1 MEELNTG
8 NKMPVIG
15 FGTAVPPHQ
24 YEEMKAAVGMALKV
38 GYRQFDTASCYGSEG
53 TLGAA
58 LKEAFQSGDI
68 KREEVFVTTKLWDDE
83 HDDPLAAITRSL
95 KNLQLEYVDLYL
107 VHWPLRLRKGHTLP
121 LKEEDFLP
129 LDIKSTWHGMEKCFE
144 LGLTKAIGV
153 SNFSCKKIEDLLK
166 HAKIPP
172 AANQVEMH
180 PMWQQKK
187 LREYC
192 SKMKIQVCAFS
203 PLGAPNTPWGS
214 NIVMDSPVIK
224 EIAQK
229 HGKSIAQV
237 VLRWEIEQG
246 VCVIPKSCNKGRITE
261 NFQVFD
267 WCLTAEDHEK
277 MSKLQQKKISR
288 GEDLV
293 NSTTSPYRTI

>member
-1 MEELNTG
+1 
-8 NKMPVIG
+8 
-15 FGTAVPPHQ
+15 
-24 YEEMKAAVGMALKV
+24 MKAAVGMALKV
-38 GYRQFDTASCYGSEG
+38 GYRHFDTASCYDSQD

-83 HDDPLAAITRSL
+83 HDDPLAAITKSL

-129 LDIKSTWHGMEKCFE
+129 LDIKSTWQGMEKCFE

-172 AANQVEMH
+172 AANQIEMH

-192 SKMKIQVCAFS
+192 RNCSKAWKIYSTGCVEVGNRA
-203 PLGAPNTPWGS
+203 GS
-214 NIVMDSPVIK
+214 LCD
-224 EIAQK
+224 
-229 HGKSIAQV
+229 
-237 VLRWEIEQG
+237 
-246 VCVIPKSCNKGRITE
+246 PKDKGRITE

-277 MSKLQQKKISR
+277 MSKLQQRKISR
-288 GEDLV
+288 GEDLEELWDGD
-293 NSTTSPYRTI
+293 I